1 MGVKKP
7 LRVVEGGASRA
18 QSVLLA
24 ALAASEGCELLA
36 VHDGARPLVTQDVIN
51 RVILVSGIL
60 ACVWC
65 LVKGRGLYGVALL
78 VLMGMLMVSRKS
90 NREKRLSR
98 LYGGLHFHMP
108 DGEIVPISF
117 DQVRSEYTHGQ
128 QSKYAGRKVTLRFP
142 WWHLDLDGHGDTGF
156 GLLIHFDGNDEAMA
170 EAKAL
175 RSGEFVS
182 VTGEIVPAGKAYFYI
197 GNVTELRR
205 VSEKEEIR

>member
-1 MGVKKP
+1 MRKLKEVWLG
-7 LRVVEGGASRA
+7 
-18 QSVLLA
+18 
-24 ALAASEGCELLA
+24 
-36 VHDGARPLVTQDVIN
+36 QDVIN

-117 DQVRSEYTHGQ
+117 DQVRSEYTHRPQGDAAL
-128 QSKYAGRKVTLRFP
+128 SLVAPGSGRPRRHRL
-142 WWHLDLDGHGDTGF
+142 W
-156 GLLIHFDGNDEAMA
+156 
-170 EAKAL
+170 
-175 RSGEFVS
+175 
-182 VTGEIVPAGKAYFYI
+182 PADP
-197 GNVTELRR
+197 LRR
-205 VSEKEEIR
+205 QR

>member
-1 MGVKKP
+1 MRKLKEVWLG
-7 LRVVEGGASRA
+7 
-18 QSVLLA
+18 
-24 ALAASEGCELLA
+24 
-36 VHDGARPLVTQDVIN
+36 QDVIN

-65 LVKGRGLYGVALL
+65 LVKGQGLYGVALL

-98 LYGGLHFHMP
+98 LYVGLHFHMP

-170 EAKAL
+170 EAKTL

>member
-1 MGVKKP
+1 MKKII
-7 LRVVEGGASRA
+7 
-18 QSVLLA
+18 SVLKRQDLMN
-24 ALAASEGCELLA
+24 LL
-36 VHDGARPLVTQDVIN
+36 
-51 RVILVSGIL
+51 
-60 ACVWC
+60 
-65 LVKGRGLYGVALL
+65 LL
-78 VLMGMLMVSRKS
+78 VAGFALCIVSIFMKQAQVGLIFLAIICALVISRSNNRRK
-90 NREKRLSR
+90 RMSR
-98 LYGGLHFHMP
+98 MFGALYFHMP
-108 DGEIVPISF
+108 DGEIYPMTYE
-117 DQVRSEYTHGQ
+117 QMKSEYVHGQ

-170 EAKAL
+170 EAKTL

>member
-1 MGVKKP
+1 M
-7 LRVVEGGASRA
+7 
-18 QSVLLA
+18 
-24 ALAASEGCELLA
+24 
-36 VHDGARPLVTQDVIN
+36 
-51 RVILVSGIL
+51 
-60 ACVWC
+60 
-65 LVKGRGLYGVALL
+65 KGRGLYGVALL

-156 GLLIHFDGNDEAMA
+156 GLLIHFDGNDEVRHRRDRARRQGVFLHRKRHGA
-170 EAKAL
+170 APRLGKRRDPIIRE
-175 RSGEFVS
+175 EFPHR
-182 VTGEIVPAGKAYFYI
+182 E
-197 GNVTELRR
+197 
-205 VSEKEEIR
+205 